1 VTEEELLEQLAAN
14 RAIRSL
20 RRPRSARQAP
30 RRRPA
35 PGPPHASARGPS
47 GGATRLAAG
56 LAAGL
61 GAQVQALAWS
71 AAGRRSRPLGGLACL
86 VIATR
91 SGDLVTVA
99 VALIGLVPAAISYL
113 VDNGGLRGILGRC
126 WGSAPVAAEAPTGPS
141 TDAVAPARRRLGMW
155 ASSRSE
161 AVTRPST

>member
-20 RRPRSARQAP
+20 RRPQSARQGP
-30 RRRPA
+30 RGRPA
-35 PGPPHASARGPS
+35 LGPPHASARGPS

-61 GAQVQALAWS
+61 GAQVQVVRRRPAES
-71 AAGRRSRPLGGLACL
+71 TAAAGGLACL

-161 AVTRPST
+161 AVTRLST